1 MAVVPYPKGPHT
13 HTLHISPP
21 LQPFQ
26 LHQRVIVPPLTSIN
40 QKKKKKQRKERK
52 MAATK
57 YRDIDDLPK
66 IPANYTALTPLWFLD
81 RAAAVHPTRKSLIH
95 GSREYTWRQTYDRCR
110 RLASALADR
119 SIGPGST
126 VISLLI
132 FFLLESLIKNL
143 IFHLN
148 PS

>member
-1 MAVVPYPKGPHT
+1 
-13 HTLHISPP
+13 
-21 LQPFQ
+21 
-26 LHQRVIVPPLTSIN
+26 
-40 QKKKKKQRKERK
+40 

-57 YRDIDDLPK
+57 WRDIDDLPK

-81 RAAAVHPTRKSLIH
+81 RAAVVHPTRKSVIH

-126 VISLLI
+126 VFAFSLPNLSFIFQIIISTLAKMFISKILNNHLPEILELLI
-132 FFLLESLIKNL
+132 DFS
-143 IFHLN
+143 
-148 PS
+148 